1 MNTGKFA
8 TMLGNAHE
16 FIVIGVLLQLG
27 LEVGKVDAS
36 ASAYDLFVYAFKEFD
51 YEKDNPDTKTH
62 ADRIFLRTQ
71 IKTVNGALS
80 IGGGSRGGIDR
91 TYKTDVKTYRY
102 TTEHNDL
109 VIGVDRNNLDFYIL
123 PTSLASKHF
132 KKSIGTHRLAFFKNN
147 YDILFNWEH
156 DWSAEYL
163 KSLRA

>member
-16 FIVIGVLLQLG
+16 FIVIGVLLRLG

-36 ASAYDLFVYAFKEFD
+36 SSAYDLFVYAFKDFD

-71 IKTVNGALS
+71 IKTVNGSLHV
-80 IGGGSRGGIDR
+80 GGGARGGIDR
-91 TYKTDVKTYRY
+91 DYKSNVKTYRY

-109 VIGVDRNNLDFYIL
+109 VIGVDRDNLDFYIL
-123 PTSLASKHF
+123 PTYLAYEHF
-132 KKSIGTHRLAFFKNN
+132 RKTVSPNRLGFFKNN
-147 YDILFNWEH
+147 YDILFNWER